1 MNTTNGGE
9 RVVWQK
15 GEVLS
20 GPDLTREPLE
30 AENFL
35 QPISEENVRGSK
47 PEKALTHH
55 SGVGWRAQEMS
66 RNGGD
71 LGADSDLHGRPA
83 RKQELLSYSHKD
95 LDFANESAQTWTRPQ
110 SLWAERP
117 LEHPD
122 FSPMMPSGE
131 PS

>member
-55 SGVGWRAQEMS
+55 CRCGVEGARNVQKWGRLGSGQ
-66 RNGGD
+66 
-71 LGADSDLHGRPA
+71 
-83 RKQELLSYSHKD
+83 
-95 LDFANESAQTWTRPQ
+95 
-110 SLWAERP
+110 
-117 LEHPD
+117 
-122 FSPMMPSGE
+122 
-131 PS
+131 